1 MKNFRLL
8 STDNTVEA
16 FAKGRVETKQNKT
29 KSQELQEN
37 QENRKRQVESFQF
50 RAELQTF
57 ASNLF
62 MQGVSWNT
70 PVCITANVFKQIYR
84 MKHPAGHAGTR
95 DQETFFQT
103 EDPQLKD

>member
-1 MKNFRLL
+1 MQ
-8 STDNTVEA
+8 
-16 FAKGRVETKQNKT
+16 ETNE
-29 KSQELQEN
+29 S
-37 QENRKRQVESFQF
+37 RKRQVESFQF

-57 ASNLF
+57 ASNLL

-70 PVCITANVFKQIYR
+70 PVWITANVFKQIYR

-95 DQETFFQT
+95 ALKTSFPT